1 MPRKLKKSAKQTDNV
16 ASKEVQQVKERYLSS
31 FSFIIFDISAPN
43 HGVHLDHKILVWRS
57 IWLLLK
63 NNILLNFVSLFVCLF
78 FSFLPSSIANVRPV
92 IGHCSYANTFNP
104 STAKNYQ
111 YLISLHNIPP
121 ESNINVHQSLFL
133 LKVSYLNGLLSLE
146 LLFRER

>member
-1 MPRKLKKSAKQTDNV
+1 MYSLAKENKAILFNQAWAHLPLDQSALNRIWILLHFNYFDVVSTDEEEVVPKKLKKSAKQTDNV

-63 NNILLNFVSLFVCLF
+63 L
-78 FSFLPSSIANVRPV
+78 SS
-92 IGHCSYANTFNP
+92 
-104 STAKNYQ
+104 
-111 YLISLHNIPP
+111 
-121 ESNINVHQSLFL
+121 
-133 LKVSYLNGLLSLE
+133 
-146 LLFRER
+146 

>member
-1 MPRKLKKSAKQTDNV
+1 MQLLKRSSKLKRGIFHHSLSLYLTFQHQTMV
-16 ASKEVQQVKERYLSS
+16 
-31 FSFIIFDISAPN
+31 FIQII
-43 HGVHLDHKILVWRS
+43 S